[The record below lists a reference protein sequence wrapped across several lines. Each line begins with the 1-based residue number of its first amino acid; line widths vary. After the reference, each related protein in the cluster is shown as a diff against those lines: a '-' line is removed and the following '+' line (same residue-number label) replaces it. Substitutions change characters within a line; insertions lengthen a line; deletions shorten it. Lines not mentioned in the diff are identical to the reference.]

1 MFKGFTDYVTCM
13 LGGECPADK
22 NETDNVTI
30 ENESEETV
38 VEEVDSQSSTP
49 RMFTFFTNE
58 EKTVEEEKE
67 EEKTVEEEKEEEKTV
82 EEEDEKTVEEEDEK
96 TVEEEDEKSVEE

>member
-1 MFKGFTDYVTCM
+1 MFKGCTDYVTCM

-82 EEEDEKTVEEEDEK
+82 EEEDERSVEETVEE
-96 TVEEEDEKSVEE
+96 

>member
-30 ENESEETV
+30 DKESEESV

-49 RMFTFFTNE
+49 RMFTFFTN
-58 EKTVEEEKE
+58 KDNIVDDKDNS
-67 EEKTVEEEKEEEKTV
+67 V
-82 EEEDEKTVEEEDEK
+82 DENNE
-96 TVEEEDEKSVEE
+96 

>member
-49 RMFTFFTNE
+49 RMFTFFTNTDKTVDEDDKSVDQEDKSIDE
-58 EKTVEEEKE
+58 EKNE
-67 EEKTVEEEKEEEKTV
+67 
-82 EEEDEKTVEEEDEK
+82 
-96 TVEEEDEKSVEE
+96 

>member
-30 ENESEETV
+30 ENESEESV

-67 EEKTVEEEKEEEKTV
+67 EEKTVEEEEEKTVEEEKEKTVEEEEEKTV
-82 EEEDEKTVEEEDEK
+82 EEEETVEE
-96 TVEEEDEKSVEE
+96 

>member
-30 ENESEETV
+30 DKESEESV

-67 EEKTVEEEKEEEKTV
+67 KEEEKTV
-82 EEEDEKTVEEEDEK
+82 EEEEEKTVEEEETVEEEK
-96 TVEEEDEKSVEE
+96 TVEEEETVEE